1 MDTTYQ
7 GETWILNSP
16 KGVCAG
22 QVRFEYPATFVLFSN
37 CATSAAMDPAAPNPL
52 LRSFERHLRAE
63 NRSDQTVATYL
74 IALRQAE
81 AFLAAARGTTLAEAG
96 RADLE
101 AYLGDL
107 LTRRAPATA
116 ATYHKVLKL
125 LYQWLEDEDELPTS
139 PMAKLRPPLVP
150 DQPVP
155 VIPDDGLRRLL
166 AACAG
171 KGFEA
176 RRDTAMIMLL
186 LDTGARRAELVDLKL
201 AHVDLDLDVLLVLG
215 KGRRER
221 ALPFGHKAGAALD
234 RYLRA
239 RARHKDAALPWLW
252 LGLQGRLTRW
262 GLVQMLRRRGE
273 QAGLPG
279 LHPHQ
284 LRHTFA
290 HQWLAEGGGETDLMR
305 LAGWKSR
312 AMLQRYGASAADAR
326 AREAHRRLSPGDRL

>member
-1 MDTTYQ
+1 
-7 GETWILNSP
+7 
-16 KGVCAG
+16 
-22 QVRFEYPATFVLFSN
+22 
-37 CATSAAMDPAAPNPL
+37 MDPAAPSPL
-52 LRSFERHLRAE
+52 LRSFERHLPAE
-63 NRSDQTVATYL
+63 NRSAQTVATYL

-81 AFLAAARGTTLAEAG
+81 AFLTGSRGTTLAEAG

-107 LTRRAPATA
+107 LTRRAAATA
-116 ATYHKVLKL
+116 ATYYKVLKL
-125 LYQWLEDEDELPTS
+125 LYQWLEDEDELPAS
-139 PMAKLRPPLVP
+139 PMAKMRPPIIP

-239 RARHKDAALPWLW
+239 RARHKDAALSWLW

>member
-1 MDTTYQ
+1 
-7 GETWILNSP
+7 
-16 KGVCAG
+16 
-22 QVRFEYPATFVLFSN
+22 
-37 CATSAAMDPAAPNPL
+37 MDPGAPKPL

-81 AFLAAARGTTLAEAG
+81 AFLAGSRGTTLAEAG

-116 ATYHKVLKL
+116 ATYYKVLKI
-125 LYQWLEDEDELPTS
+125 LYGWLAEEEELPVS
-139 PMAKLRPPLVP
+139 PMAKMRPPIVP

-166 AACAG
+166 AVCAG

-201 AHVDLDLDVLLVLG
+201 AHLDLDLDVLLVLG

-326 AREAHRRLSPGDRL
+326 AREAHRRLSPGDRP

>member
-1 MDTTYQ
+1 
-7 GETWILNSP
+7 
-16 KGVCAG
+16 
-22 QVRFEYPATFVLFSN
+22 
-37 CATSAAMDPAAPNPL
+37 MDPAAPNSL

-74 IALRQAE
+74 IGLRQAE
-81 AFLAAARGTTLAEAG
+81 AFLATRGTTLAAAG

-107 LTRRAPATA
+107 LTRRAAATA
-116 ATYHKVLKL
+116 ATYYKVLKL
-125 LYQWLEDEDELPTS
+125 LYQWLEDEDELPAS
-139 PMAKLRPPLVP
+139 PMAKMRPPMVP

>member
-1 MDTTYQ
+1 
-7 GETWILNSP
+7 
-16 KGVCAG
+16 
-22 QVRFEYPATFVLFSN
+22 
-37 CATSAAMDPAAPNPL
+37 MDPRPPSPL
-52 LRSFERHLRAE
+52 LRSFERHLRAR

-74 IALRQAE
+74 IAARQAE
-81 AFLAAARGTTLAEAG
+81 AFLTARGTSLADAS

-101 AYLGDL
+101 AFLGDL
-107 LTRRAPATA
+107 LARRSASTA
-116 ATYHKVLKL
+116 ATYHKVLRI
-125 LYQWLEDEDELPTS
+125 LYRWLTEEDELAAS
-139 PMAKLRPPLVP
+139 PMAKLRPPIVP
-150 DQPVP
+150 DKPVP

-171 KGFEA
+171 KSFEA
-176 RRDTAMIMLL
+176 RRDTAIIMLL
-186 LDTGARRAELVDLKL
+186 LDTGARRAELTDLTL
-201 AHVDLDLDVLLVLG
+201 ADVDLDLDVLLVLG

-221 ALPFGHKAGAALD
+221 ALPFGNNAAVALD

-239 RARHKDAALPWLW
+239 RARHKHAGLPWLW

-262 GLVQMLRRRGE
+262 GLVQLLRRRGE

-312 AMLQRYGASAADAR
+312 VMLGRYGASAADAR
-326 AREAHRRLSPGDRL
+326 ARQAHRRLSPGDRL

>member
-1 MDTTYQ
+1 
-7 GETWILNSP
+7 
-16 KGVCAG
+16 
-22 QVRFEYPATFVLFSN
+22 
-37 CATSAAMDPAAPNPL
+37 MDPAAPNPL

-74 IALRQAE
+74 IGLRQAE
-81 AFLAAARGTTLAEAG
+81 AFLTARGTTLGEAG

-107 LTRRAPATA
+107 LTRRAAATA
-116 ATYHKVLKL
+116 ATYYKILKL
-125 LYQWLEDEDELPTS
+125 LYQWLEDEDELPAS
-139 PMAKLRPPLVP
+139 PMAKMRPPIVP
-150 DQPVP
+150 HQPVP

-201 AHVDLDLDVLLVLG
+201 GDVDLDLDVLLVLG

-239 RARHKDAALPWLW
+239 RARHKNAALPWLW